1 MTEHL
6 IAGVAIVGF
15 GATEMS
21 PTGGH
26 RSAPAGEA
34 AAVASAR
41 TGMSRRTADR
51 EP

>member
-21 PTGGH
+21 LPGGC

-34 AAVASAR
+34 VVASAR
-41 TGMSRRTADR
+41 AGMSRQTADR

>member
-6 IAGVAIVGF
+6 TGGMAIVGF

-21 PTGGH
+21 LPDGC

-34 AAVASAR
+34 VVASAR

>member
-6 IAGVAIVGF
+6 TGGMAIVGF

-21 PTGGH
+21 PPGGC
-26 RSAPAGEA
+26 RSAPAGE

-41 TGMSRRTADR
+41 TGMSRQTADR